1 MTDQERIEALI
12 ESLNTICDRMK
23 GAGLGRY
30 VGRIREAAAQLRA
43 DRPAEGEAIPADD
56 KDRERIRY
64 REALKQCYDSASDSA
79 KVRQIVADAI
89 APTAPITP
97 EDMEWAHGGVRGE

>member
-1 MTDQERIEALI
+1 MTDPERIEALI
-12 ESLNTICDRMK
+12 EHLECEHGSPLVCRAVMLK
-23 GAGLGRY
+23 
-30 VGRIREAAAQLRA
+30 AAAQLRT
-43 DRPAEGEAIPADD
+43 DHPAQGEAIPADD